1 MKKGI
6 YLILSIFFL
15 AGCSLPFL
23 NEEGKVEENA
33 EQKQISN
40 NVVEK
45 EPNTIIEKVIEKNI
59 PPVAEKIPFKLAKE
73 EKTFLLIGVDSRE
86 EVKASSRSDAIM
98 LAKYEPKDKKL
109 KLVSLMRD
117 SYVKIPDAP
126 YPYSKLNHAYYFG
139 GTDLLKKTIEEN
151 FTVKIDNTA
160 VVDFKGFI
168 KIMDSIAPDGL
179 DVNVTK
185 EMINELQLDME
196 SGKQR
201 LKGEELLKFVRF
213 RHDSQND
220 FGRVNRQQ
228 EVLISLK
235 EQAVEKFSSVEGI
248 ATFPSVVKQAMQNVE
263 TDLKMD
269 EIVSLGAAFLL
280 NPVSDI
286 ETLRIPVSN
295 SYENKS
301 YQHAGLVLQIDY
313 KENEE
318 ALKQFLQD

>member
-1 MKKGI
+1 LKKGI

-15 AGCSLPFL
+15 YGCSLPFL
-23 NEEGKVEENA
+23 NEEDKVEENA

-40 NVVEK
+40 DVMEI

-151 FTVKIDNTA
+151 FAVKIDNTA

-168 KIMDSIAPDGL
+168 KIMDSIAPNGL

-196 SGKQR
+196 PGKQR
-201 LKGEELLKFVRF
+201 LKGEDLLKFVRF